1 MAAAQRS
8 RRLAAAAVLALFVA
22 LAAALTTAVAAPA
35 APRTLRTLAETA
47 AEFARA
53 NRDVHSLSD
62 EEAWIAWLAATHRPK
77 GTLTPAQR
85 KVATTLLDYDALR
98 RADAV
103 ARGADPALARRVYRS
118 VAAGAADE
126 AEVADPA
133 QPMFRRRR
141 SGSDGARRRDGLA
154 HADEDD
160 VDTMV
165 DIAVTA
171 VTEDVLALLERVG
184 AEVLHASAYY
194 RTIRVRL
201 PLGTIE
207 TVAEHPD
214 VRRIQPGLP
223 ARINKVNT
231 SQGVTSHNVSY
242 VWDTLGAKGAGVR
255 VGVISDSASQNS
267 ILNRQATGDLGT
279 VAYIVNQQ
287 GSGSDEG
294 TAMMEIVYDMA
305 PESELIFA
313 TGTKSPAQMGENIR
327 ELARAGCS
335 VIVDDIGWSS
345 ESPLHDTSPISD
357 AVADV
362 TKNGTGSVVYVS
374 SAGNSYS
381 LRSGFPTVW
390 RGAYKEIAGGG
401 GGNGAHF
408 HDWGADSTLLR
419 IRGTARPA
427 AILLWWSDPLT
438 ASSNDYDLY
447 LANSAGNIVALSEFE
462 QSGSGDEPVEYI
474 SLSNSNLRF
483 DTNDYYVAVNRFG
496 ATSQARYLY
505 LMLFDGSSSCY
516 FDLGTDGSTFG
527 HPTTRGAVGVGA
539 VQARSNGGS
548 YETAPASSLGTES
561 FSSDG
566 PARLFYGANG
576 NTPITP
582 GNLLTG
588 GITRKTPV
596 LSGADGVST
605 ATPGFSSF
613 FGTSAAAPHVA
624 ALIALV
630 KSAISAD
637 AIVTND
643 DLVELLKTTAL
654 RVGAVDGTG
663 WNATSG
669 WGLPRIAPVIQA
681 LKACGAGAYVDTTT
695 LACTPCPNGRA
706 IPAGSAGA
714 GACTNDNFDGGVAG
728 STGNV
733 EFVGGNTGGLSSG
746 AVAGLVIGLLVLA
759 AVLIVGAA
767 LYMRSR
773 SRSRSLPKATTGSG
787 VLLVAT
793 PQQPPPRPPPY
804 SAQRAYPA
812 QAAAAA
818 PPPAPAP
825 TYTPYP
831 SYPPPPSAP
840 PAPPK
845 PPRPAAYPPASMGT
859 H

>member
-1 MAAAQRS
+1 MAAAQRG
-8 RRLAAAAVLALFVA
+8 RRLAAAAVLPLFVV
-22 LAAALTTAVAAPA
+22 LAAALTAAVVATSA
-35 APRTLRTLAETA
+35 APRTIRTLAEAA
-47 AEFARA
+47 AEFARTD
-53 NRDVHSLSD
+53 RDVHSLSD
-62 EEAWIAWLAATHRPK
+62 EQAWIAWLAAAHRPK
-77 GTLTPAQR
+77 GALSPAQR
-85 KVATTLLDYDALR
+85 KVATTLLDYDALG
-98 RADAV
+98 RADAIS
-103 ARGADPALARRVYRS
+103 RADPALARRVYRL
-118 VAAGAADE
+118 VAAGAVDD

-141 SGSDGARRRDGLA
+141 SGSSGARRRNGLA
-154 HADEDD
+154 HADEDE

-165 DIAVTA
+165 DIAVTE

-184 AEVLHASAYY
+184 AQVLHASVYY
-194 RTIRVRL
+194 RTIRARL

-214 VRRIQPGLP
+214 VHRIQPGLP

-231 SQGVTSHNVSY
+231 SQGVTSHNVSF
-242 VWDTLGAKGAGVR
+242 VRDTLGAKGAGVKI
-255 VGVISDSASQNS
+255 GVISDSASQSS

-287 GSGSDEG
+287 GAGSDEG

-305 PESELIFA
+305 PESEIIFA

-401 GGNGAHF
+401 SNSAHF
-408 HDWGADSTLLR
+408 HDWGAGSSLLR

-447 LANSAGNIVALSEFE
+447 LANSNGDIVALSEFE
-462 QSGSGDEPVEYI
+462 QSGNGDEPIEFI

-496 ATSQARYLY
+496 ATSQPRYLY
-505 LMLFDGSSSCY
+505 LMLFDGSSNCY

-527 HPTTRGAVGVGA
+527 HPTTRGAIGVGA
-539 VQARSNGGS
+539 VQARSGGGS
-548 YETAPASSLGTES
+548 YETTPASSLRTET

-588 GITRKTPV
+588 GITRKTPI

-605 ATPGFSSF
+605 ATPGFSTF

-624 ALIALV
+624 ALIGLV
-630 KSAISAD
+630 KSAVSAD
-637 AIVTND
+637 AILINND
-643 DLVELLKTTAL
+643 IVELLKSTAL
-654 RVGAVDGTG
+654 RVGAVDATG

-681 LKACGAGAYVDTTT
+681 LKACGAGSYVDTAT

-714 GACTNDNFDGGVAG
+714 GACTNDNFDGGAAG

-733 EFVGGNTGGLSSG
+733 EFVGGNNGGLSGG

-759 AVLIVGAA
+759 ALLIIGAA
-767 LYMRSR
+767 VYMRSR
-773 SRSRSLPKATTGSG
+773 SRSRSLPKSTTGSG
-787 VLLVAT
+787 VQLVAM
-793 PQQPPPRPPPY
+793 PQQPPPRPAPY

-812 QAAAAA
+812 QT
-818 PPPAPAP
+818 PA
-825 TYTPYP
+825 
-831 SYPPPPSAP
+831 PSAP
-840 PAPPK
+840 PAPQYAPYPPQPSAPVAPPAK
-845 PPRPAAYPPASMGT
+845 PPRPPRPAAYPPPPMAT